1 MEKEL
6 KPIKNDTDSVNENAF
21 KKLRMLN
28 KLFTIAKETLKSKI
42 KRLAYVHTNRK
53 IFDFN
58 VFRRL
63 VYFILLF

>member
-1 MEKEL
+1 MEKQL

-42 KRLAYVHTNRK
+42 N
-53 IFDFN
+53 
-58 VFRRL
+58 
-63 VYFILLF
+63 